1 MNIDAAIAGLIGAA
15 IGAISSLMGALLGGW
30 QQSRIER
37 QRWFRARDDKL
48 IHDLQLAIV
57 ELTRKL
63 AAGIHSMQWFMWIA
77 VYQPEKFSVEQFNE
91 KLQGYNNEV
100 HSLFPELTGSLMVI
114 AALDKD
120 MYNRMSPL
128 VDEFMEL
135 DWQIAMIAVS
145 QDDSFSKSVEA
156 LASCYSK
163 VNEYKKRLHECVSE
177 IIGIRKIDR
186 KIE

>member
-1 MNIDAAIAGLIGAA
+1 MNVDATIAGLIGAA
-15 IGAISSLMGALLGGW
+15 IGAISSLMGSLLVGW

-37 QRWFRARDDKL
+37 QRWLRARDDKL
-48 IHDLQLAIV
+48 IQDLQLAIV

-63 AAGIHSMQWFMWIA
+63 AAGIHSMQWFMW
-77 VYQPEKFSVEQFNE
+77 VTEYQPEKFTIEQLNE
-91 KLQGYNNEV
+91 KLRDYNNEV
-100 HSLFPELTGSLMVI
+100 HDLFPELTGSLMVI

-128 VDEFMEL
+128 VNEFIEL

-163 VNEYKKRLHECVSE
+163 VSEYEKRLHECVSE

-186 KIE
+186 K